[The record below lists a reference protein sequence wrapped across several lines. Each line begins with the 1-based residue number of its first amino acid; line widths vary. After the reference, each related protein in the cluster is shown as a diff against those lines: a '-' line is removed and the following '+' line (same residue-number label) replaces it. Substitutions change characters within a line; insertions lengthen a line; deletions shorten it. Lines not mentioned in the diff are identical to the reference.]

1 MLDRYGNA
9 SGKTGRILFLLL
21 LLCPHA
27 LAEGPLERVRAA
39 ADSLRLAEHPTWRR
53 LLHFEDGEETSSVL
67 RDSFFLAPRG
77 RVDPRA
83 ELDSTLAAYFG
94 PGEIGDTHPRC
105 RFPARYHWLARRV
118 ALPGYALPSPCPALE
133 EWGVFEPSASIS
145 LLMVSGYLGNPA
157 STFGHSL
164 LKLNT
169 AHSPEVPSLFEP
181 TVNFGADIPQGENP
195 FLYLLRG
202 LAGGYEAKFSDKY
215 FYTHDLVYSQT
226 EFRDMWEYRLNLSE
240 YQRLLLGLHA
250 WEMVGQPYRYYFL
263 GKNCGFRLAELVDL
277 ALEEEEILTG
287 PGGWYAPVDLFHRL
301 DAIDRRQTGAGQ
313 AGLIESVR
321 YIPSARRKLFHELS
335 GLSGAETRIVKRL
348 LDGGAASISQRPISQ
363 RSIDRRLA
371 GLPVDRQI
379 AVLNGLL
386 AFYHYLDTA
395 EGRDRSAAGDPRRSQ
410 VLLAR
415 LRRPAQAAAP
425 AAVPPLAPPTAGFRP
440 MTLGAGAGLD
450 AGDEPFALLNWSAY
464 RQEAVGHNSLEGSEL
479 VVADVELGI
488 AGSSGSVHLSR
499 LEMVRLQNLNTLS
512 MRVLD
517 DGGLSWRLRIGVDG
531 RALGSA
537 RYDGVIAFG
546 AGRAWRWGRRA
557 IGYGLVNVE
566 GHTRASRAR
575 VRPEIKALF
584 DGGRLRAGV
593 GFDMI
598 STGYRG
604 DFRGRGS
611 WQLLYRL
618 GENRSLKAEYRP
630 DAGATVSTLN
640 HYF

>member
-1 MLDRYGNA
+1 MLRRCGNA
-9 SGKTGRILFLLL
+9 SGKTGRILFFLF
-21 LLCPHA
+21 LLCPCVPA
-27 LAEGPLERVRAA
+27 PAPADPLEQVRAA

-53 LLHFEDGEETSSVL
+53 LLHVEDGKKTSSVL
-67 RDSFFLAPRG
+67 SDSFFLAPRG

-83 ELDSTLAAYFG
+83 ELDSTLAAYFRVG
-94 PGEIGDTHPRC
+94 GIDDAHPRC
-105 RFPARYHWLARRV
+105 RFPARYHWLSHRV
-118 ALPGYALPSPCPALE
+118 DLPGYTLRSPCPGLE
-133 EWGVFEPSASIS
+133 EWGVFEPAASIS

-250 WEMVGQPYRYYFL
+250 WEMIGKPYKYFFL

-277 ALEEEEILTG
+277 ALEEKEVLGGT
-287 PGGWYAPVDLFHRL
+287 GGWYAPVDLFHRL
-301 DAIDRRQTGAGQ
+301 DDIDRRQTGAGQ

-321 YIPSARRKLFHELS
+321 YIPSARRKLFHELA
-335 GLSGAETRIVKRL
+335 GLGKAEIRVVKQF
-348 LDGGAASISQRPISQ
+348 LDGVADSVDQ
-363 RSIDRRLA
+363 RSIDQRLA
-371 GLPVDRQI
+371 ELSVDRQI

-395 EGRDRSAAGDPRRSQ
+395 EGRDRNAARDPRRSQ

-415 LRRPAQAAAP
+415 LRRPAQAVETAP
-425 AAVPPLAPPTAGFRP
+425 VPRLAPPTAGFRP
-440 MTLGAGAGLD
+440 MAFGVGGGLD

-464 RQEAVGHNSLEGSEL
+464 RQESIGHNSLEGSEL

-488 AGSSGSVHLSR
+488 GGRSGPVHLSR

-517 DGGLSWRLRIGVDG
+517 DRGLSWRLRIGVDG
-531 RALGSA
+531 RAFQRA

-546 AGRAWRWGRRA
+546 AGRAWRWGRRLV
-557 IGYGLVNVE
+557 GYGLINFE

-575 VRPEIKALF
+575 IRPEIRALF
-584 DGGRLRAGV
+584 DGGRLRAGL
-593 GFDMI
+593 GFDLV

-630 DAGATVSTLN
+630 DSDAVVSTLN
-640 HYF
+640 QYF